1 MYLFATGNKL
11 AKAVTQAGHF
21 EDERESVILFDQD
34 ILIKFCPPRDSI
46 KVRPSF
52 TYLSIGGRDF
62 MDTLRSFAET
72 KPPKIPKGNL
82 RDATRTKI
90 LPKGKE
96 RPFVERRNCFSNSRL
111 IIQWK
116 ERVKGRHRFHYKF
129 IIY

>member
-11 AKAVTQAGHF
+11 AKAVAGHF

-72 KPPKIPKGNL
+72 TENPKGESKGSNKNNNL
-82 RDATRTKI
+82 TKRKRKGQLWSEGIVSRT
-90 LPKGKE
+90 
-96 RPFVERRNCFSNSRL
+96 VD
-111 IIQWK
+111 
-116 ERVKGRHRFHYKF
+116 
-129 IIY
+129 